1 LLAAPGA
8 AGFIMTG
15 PTASEQGAFDVLA
28 TAVIW
33 VDLQRNVQ
41 YMNPSAEILFRVGA
55 RSVRG
60 GPLSRLV
67 PDPILLAAVINHA
80 ESNDA
85 SYTQYDLEL
94 ALNDHAVEEVNC
106 TVTPAELAGLPGF
119 VIELSPLQQQLRF
132 AREEQLQEL
141 ARQNRDLIRNLAHEI
156 KNPLGALR
164 GAAQLLDAEL
174 ERAEL
179 HEYTQVIM
187 KEADRLRSLMDRLL
201 TPHRLTQVSRFGI
214 HEALERVRSLVAAEY
229 PDGIVLVRDYDL
241 SLPDITADKEQI
253 IQALLNIARNAAQ
266 ALGGHGMIT
275 LRTRVARRVT
285 LARRLHKLAVNLQV
299 IDNGPG
305 IPEELH
311 KTLFLPLVS
320 GREGGTGLGLA
331 IAQGIV
337 AQHQGAIEFES
348 HPGQT
353 CFTITL
359 PIVEQTS
366 RATACAH

>member
-1 LLAAPGA
+1 
-8 AGFIMTG
+8 MNG
-15 PTASEQGAFDVLA
+15 PSASERLAFDVLA

-33 VDLQRNVQ
+33 VDQARSVR
-41 YMNPSAEILFRVGA
+41 YINPAAEILFRVGA
-55 RSVRG
+55 KSVHG

-67 PDPILLAAVINHA
+67 PDPLLLAAVINHA
-80 ESNDA
+80 ETNGA
-85 SYTQYDLEL
+85 TYTQHDL
-94 ALNDHAVEEVNC
+94 ALALHDHVIEEVNC
-106 TVTPAELAGLPGF
+106 SVTPAELGGSAGFIL
-119 VIELSPLQQQLRF
+119 ELSPLQQQLRF
-132 AREEQLQEL
+132 AREEQLHEL
-141 ARQNRDLIRNLAHEI
+141 SRQNRELIRNLAHEI

-174 ERAEL
+174 ERPAL

-187 KEADRLRSLMDRLL
+187 KEADRLRTLMDRLL
-201 TPHRLTQVSRFGI
+201 TPHRLAQVSRFGI
-214 HEALERVRSLVAAEY
+214 HEAMERVRSLVAAEY
-229 PDGIVLVRDYDL
+229 PSSIVLVRDYDV
-241 SLPDITADKEQI
+241 SLPEVTADKEQT

-266 ALGGHGMIT
+266 ALGGRGMIT

-285 LARRLHKLAVNLQV
+285 LARRLHKLAVIMQV

-348 HPGQT
+348 RPGQT

-359 PIVEQTS
+359 PVVEQ
-366 RATACAH
+366 RASQSAHQS